1 MSKDNGQLKAAFF
14 LVFLMILAPFA
25 AAANVNTFGNGNS
38 TADIEL
44 RDGTAFINGD
54 SGAIHLPAAET
65 VTSASMD
72 ISTEVFE
79 HSSHSRIDLETM
91 NRVWN
96 PMFNGNTTQFSNIG
110 AFQIEDGS
118 NAIPVQLDTD
128 GFLTDFEE
136 DPSGFEDRRQ
146 FYTEPVGWDHS
157 QLDALSRPPNSN
169 IPDCAGGEYCWGT
182 GLFDDDYTAL
192 NGNRVYVL
200 TTPPIYIDPAMKTQ
214 IAYFDSWHDLDG
226 ESGTGPNPPIKYRD
240 CAYVEIRESS
250 SANALNFY
258 EPTEFEPIDLF
269 TNLTTGIGYGAGYYQ
284 VSSNTNTAGQIDAR
298 CNGKSAGDFA
308 LGGTSTSAQ
317 APNGWANVA
326 LDLGPY
332 VGKHIQLQF
341 VMEDNNVGNADGGK
355 AGWYIDNFRVGDLL
369 PQAQSMTF
377 SDLLPSVAGGQNHP
391 NGYGIVTVE
400 SEVSSSATITV
411 DVLDSST
418 KQIVH
423 DTDGN
428 QLKNLEGKIVELWDV
443 NSTQHPKIDL
453 RFNFDSGSERLSSPV
468 FHGFSIGTR
477 VGTGFNQTS
486 AEIPLDIV
494 DGVWQTLGNG
504 ESATYSPILIDT
516 SYNPPLERS
525 FFDKPITQITPYIQ
539 DDCAEVP
546 LLDLY
551 GYGGSSLSSLVNGTT
566 YTLDVPIYGFEA
578 QLSYTNACNVGGMWF
593 DLTFGHHAESLE
605 LDVGGDGVAEWGFN
619 EPAFGAFGMQ
629 NQFLQA
635 KVDNINYGQ
644 DSSIMSIDSNG
655 VAEGGTF
662 MLPKGAEITS
672 ISLVFDEVGIY
683 STSDQS
689 EGFNLSILSGTQEEA
704 LGDVMNS
711 TLIMSE
717 SLFDIDIKTAL
728 NSLMENPIVP
738 INHYDSYGNEW
749 LAFRFRAE
757 SPNATTGAQMTV
769 RDLQILYNYSVT
781 IDSSNGFAKELNKG
795 VALWDGGSTAEVEMR
810 LSSTTGGKAMFS
822 NLQVTTSAGYENTI
836 SLVGNPSGLYPNGAI
851 YEIITTHAVSP
862 LTGAVLDE
870 ATLTFESS
878 TGNAVLSY
886 TDALLFYESSDLGD
900 IITLQ
905 SSSISN
911 INDGKQ
917 ITWRFTVNSNWED
930 CAQVRIYSGLL
941 ASNGV
946 NGLPDAT
953 LLSPSV
959 GNAVENDAVI
969 SSFSLVNN
977 IGIVQNLDSASTGQV
992 ITLNG
997 SIRLQDL
1004 SVAPNPSSYFMI
1016 LEQKTLNTTGENI
1029 TIEWITVANRSGIP
1043 NGDFSWNIDLGQA
1056 AGEDTYRFR
1065 LDGYEGGETLCPE
1078 ASYRPDSSCGIPF
1091 NVSIDT
1097 LDPDLLEVRIFNG
1110 LGDLSNDDNW
1120 RIMVDDTWVVPSTI
1134 QRIRLNASDLPSPP
1148 ETMNLKI
1155 WVEYDHDQNSNGIP
1169 EADEYIT
1176 VPTTSDGEAPFANY
1190 TATFNDIANVG
1201 QDPVGRVS
1209 VWVESFDK
1217 AGNSIDGGAPGF
1229 ENDHFTYVSM
1239 NSKSPVIR
1247 NFFVDDS
1254 QYNRFLKSNQQQ
1266 YEGKWNQTM
1275 YAGNEY
1281 HLIVEANDDNGWRDV
1296 DYFRIDLSDDRTDM
1310 TVYYAPRNDTAW
1322 TNSPYIEILPE
1333 IMGSGGP
1340 QVLSMDGATLINPFE
1355 SDFYLDLP
1363 IRMTW
1368 GLPGATTSL
1377 NTPVLYMKDLDN
1389 SLYRM
1394 LPAPGRHI
1402 QDWYYSDGIQL
1413 DFRADSVADQMI
1425 SPIFTDLM
1433 TPITQDV
1440 RKGFVYPGDVISFE
1454 GQYAYLDGITNG
1466 VYINPEIE
1474 LTLEITRA
1482 AAGMDGAKGYIAYPG
1497 EVFYHSFTGG
1507 TFDINITAPP
1517 VSNDYQYSFR
1527 LCPYDANN
1535 GEGGANGECGTPANP
1550 IAGLPMGA
1558 IDTTTAICSVSDSYG
1573 CSSFNLKVD
1582 ATAPRVVANSWTL
1595 KDGNQQPIANVLPT
1609 STYHCVDIEV
1619 LIEEQEALF
1628 QGDVAVAWSF
1638 FTDPTTNTVW
1648 PTYRST
1654 FGDEPMTQQLTL
1666 NPSGGSY
1673 FATADCVDLW
1683 PITDG
1688 QNDLNKDTQINSVEV
1703 VFWIDGKDSAGTQ
1716 VLLGGGMNDD
1726 GGIGPIFSSDPS
1738 HRSMYE
1744 LIFEEASFSVKNVRL
1759 TPEKPE
1765 VGDEM
1770 ELEIEVLNTGTLAGS
1785 TVLNIRSVVNGG
1797 VPVFEGSVETGEI
1810 AVGASSWVE
1819 VDLQQFNLATTGM
1832 YYLISDNTT
1841 DQLLY
1846 NGSSRGGSFNVQVES
1861 QSSDS
1866 SGFMLILTFLII
1878 VVAVL
1883 ATLVV
1888 VLLRRSSADDYGE
1901 YEDEDDKA
1909 YAELPGQQER
1919 KPLRGPPPAAA
1930 PQASVSPEMARAME
1944 QFPQWTQD
1952 EIQGYFDQGWNVET
1966 LQDWVN
1972 NQ

>member
-25 AAANVNTFGNGNS
+25 TAANVNTFGDGNS
-38 TADIEL
+38 TVDVEL
-44 RDGTAFINGD
+44 RDGTAFVDGD
-54 SGAIHLPAAET
+54 SGSIHLPVSET

-72 ISTEVFE
+72 ISTAVLE
-79 HSSHSRIDLETM
+79 HSSHSRVDIETM
-91 NRVWN
+91 PRVWN
-96 PMFNGNTTQFSNIG
+96 PMYNGNTTQFSNLG
-110 AFQIEDGS
+110 AFQFEDGS
-118 NAIPVQLDTD
+118 NSVPVELQTD

-136 DPSGFEDRRQ
+136 DSSEFEDRRTFLQ
-146 FYTEPVGWDHS
+146 DFNGWDHG
-157 QLDALSRPPNSN
+157 QLDALSKPPNSN
-169 IPDCAGGEYCWGT
+169 IPDCSSGEYCWGT
-182 GLFDDDYTAL
+182 GLYDGDYTDET
-192 NGNRVYVL
+192 GGSHTYVL
-200 TTPPIYIDPAMKTQ
+200 TTPSIYVSPAMKSQ

-240 CAYVEIRESS
+240 CAYIEIRQSS
-250 SANALNFY
+250 SNNLGFY

-269 TNLTTGIGYGAGYYQ
+269 TNLSTGVGYGAGYYQ
-284 VSSNTNTAGQIDAR
+284 VSSNTNSAGQIDAR
-298 CNGKSAGDFA
+298 CNGKSAGDYA
-308 LGGTSTSAQ
+308 LGGTSVSAQ
-317 APNGWANVA
+317 APNGWANLA
-326 LDLGPY
+326 IDLGPY
-332 VGKHIQLQF
+332 VGKFIQLQF
-341 VMEDNNVGNADGGK
+341 VMEDNNIGNSDGGK

-369 PQAQSMTF
+369 PQSESLTF
-377 SDLLPSVAGGQNHP
+377 SQLLPSVAGGLNQP

-411 DVLDSST
+411 DVLDTST
-418 KQIVH
+418 KQIVI
-423 DTDGN
+423 DRDGN
-428 QLKNLEGKIVELWDV
+428 ALTNLEGKILELWGI
-443 NSTQHPKIDL
+443 NSTQYPLIDL
-453 RFNFDSGSERLSSPV
+453 RFNFDSGSERLSSPI

-477 VGTGFNQTS
+477 VGTGFNQS
-486 AEIPLDIV
+486 DLGQLLNIV
-494 DGVWQTLGNG
+494 DGVWESPGNG
-504 ESATYSPILIDT
+504 EPAIYTPMLTDS
-516 SYNPPLERS
+516 SYTPPLVRS
-525 FFDKPITQITPYIQ
+525 SFDKPITQITPYIR
-539 DDCAEVP
+539 DDCAETP
-546 LLDLY
+546 LLEIY
-551 GYGGSSLSSLVNGTT
+551 GYGGSSLSSLENGTT
-566 YTLDVPIYGFEA
+566 YNFEVPVYGFEA
-578 QLSYTNACNVGGMWF
+578 MLSYQGACNVGGMWF
-593 DLTFGHHAESLE
+593 DLTFGHHAETLE
-605 LDVGGDGVAEWGFN
+605 LDVAGDGVVEWGFN

-644 DSSIMSIDSNG
+644 ESSVMSIDSNG
-655 VAEGGTF
+655 VAEGGLF
-662 MLPKGAEITS
+662 MLPKGSEITS
-672 ISLVFDEVGIY
+672 INFVLDEVGIF
-683 STSDQS
+683 STVDAM
-689 EGFNLSILSGTQEEA
+689 EGFNLSILSGTQQEP
-704 LGDVMNS
+704 LGNVSNS
-711 TLIMSE
+711 TLVLSE
-717 SLFDIDIKTAL
+717 NLFDIDVKTAL
-728 NSLMENPIVP
+728 NSLMSNPLVP

-769 RDLQILYNYSVT
+769 RDLNILYNYTVT
-781 IDSSNGFAKELNKG
+781 IGASNGFAEELNKG
-795 VALWDGGSTAEVEMR
+795 VALWDGGSTAEVEMK

-822 NLQVTTSAGYENTI
+822 NLQVATSAGYDNTI
-836 SLVGNPSGLYPNGAI
+836 TMVGNPTGLYPNGAI
-851 YEIITTHAVSP
+851 YEIITTHSVSQ
-862 LTGAVLDE
+862 LTGANLAE
-870 ATLTFESS
+870 ATLSFESA

-886 TDALLFYESSDLGD
+886 SDALLFYESSDPDD
-900 IITLQ
+900 IITLET
-905 SSSISN
+905 SSHTN
-911 INDGKQ
+911 INDGKE

-930 CAQVRIYSGLL
+930 CDQVRIYSGSL

-959 GNAVENDAVI
+959 GGAVENDVVI
-969 SSFSLVNN
+969 SSFELLNN
-977 IGIVQNLDSASTGQV
+977 IGIVQDLDEGSTGQV

-997 SIRLQDL
+997 SIRLQDI
-1004 SVAPNPSSYFMI
+1004 SVAPNPSSYYMI
-1016 LEQKTLNTTGENI
+1016 LEQKTLNTTGENV

-1043 NGDFSWNIDLGQA
+1043 SGDFTWNIDLGQA

-1065 LDGYEGGETLCPE
+1065 LDGYEGGDTLCP
-1078 ASYRPDSSCGIPF
+1078 AVSYRPDSSCGIPF

-1097 LDPDLLEVRIFNG
+1097 LDPDLLEVRILNG
-1110 LGDLSNDDNW
+1110 QVDPTQDVNW
-1120 RIMVDDTWVVPSTI
+1120 RVMVDDTWVIPSST
-1134 QRIRLNASDLPSPP
+1134 QRIRLNASDLPNPP
-1148 ETMNLKI
+1148 ETLNLKI
-1155 WVEYDHDQNSNGIP
+1155 WVEYDHDLNSNGLP

-1176 VPTTSDGEAPFANY
+1176 VQTTSDGSAPFANY

-1217 AGNSIDGGAPGF
+1217 AGNSIDGGGPGF

-1254 QYNRFLKSNQQQ
+1254 QYNRFLKTNQQQ

-1281 HLIVEANDDNGWRDV
+1281 HLIVEANDDNGWRDI
-1296 DYFRIDLSDDRTDM
+1296 DYFRMDLSDDRNDLS
-1310 TVYYAPRNDTAW
+1310 VYYAPRNETAW
-1322 TNSPYIEILPE
+1322 TDSPYIEILPE

-1340 QVLSMDGATLINPFE
+1340 QLLTMDGSALINPFE

-1394 LPAPGRHI
+1394 LQAPGRHI

-1413 DFRADSVADQMI
+1413 DFRADSVADKMI
-1425 SPIFTDLM
+1425 SPIFNDLD

-1440 RKGFVYPGDVISFE
+1440 RKGYVYPGDTISFE
-1454 GQYAYLDGITNG
+1454 GQYAYLDGINNG
-1466 VYINPEIE
+1466 VYINPEVE

-1482 AAGMDGAKGYIAYPG
+1482 PADMDGVKGYIAYPG

-1507 TFDINITAPP
+1507 TFNVNITAPP
-1517 VSNDYQYSFR
+1517 VSNNYEYSFR
-1527 LCPYDANN
+1527 LCPYDANS
-1535 GEGGANGECGTPANP
+1535 GTGDTSNGECGNDIT
-1550 IAGLPMGA
+1550 GLPMGA
-1558 IDTTTAICSVSDSYG
+1558 IDTSTAICSASSSYG
-1573 CSSFNLKVD
+1573 CSSFYLKVD

-1595 KDGNQQPIANVLPT
+1595 KDGNQQPLANVLPT

-1619 LIEEQEALF
+1619 IIEEQEALF
-1628 QGDVAVAWSF
+1628 QGDVAVAWSYYK
-1638 FTDPTTNTVW
+1638 DPTKDILW
-1648 PTYRST
+1648 DTYRTT

-1673 FATADCVDLW
+1673 FATAQCVDLW
-1683 PITDG
+1683 PITEG
-1688 QNDLNKDTQINSVEV
+1688 QNDLTVDTQIDSVEV
-1703 VFWIDGKDSAGTQ
+1703 VFWIDGKDSAGKQ
-1716 VLLGGGMNDD
+1716 VLLGGGPTGD

-1744 LIFEEASFSVKNVRL
+1744 LIFEEASFSVQNVRF
-1759 TPEKPE
+1759 TPKNPE

-1770 ELEIEVLNTGTLAGS
+1770 GLEIEVRNIGTLSGS

-1810 AVGASSWVE
+1810 AVGDSSWVE
-1819 VDLQQFNLATTGM
+1819 VDLQQFNLATSGM
-1832 YYLISDNTT
+1832 YYLITDNST
-1841 DQLLY
+1841 DEQLY
-1846 NGSSRGGSFNVQVES
+1846 NGSSRGDSFNVQVES

-1866 SGFMLILTFLII
+1866 SGFMLILAFLVII
-1878 VVAVL
+1878 VAVL

-1888 VLLRRSSADDYGE
+1888 VLLRRSSSDEYAE
-1901 YEDEDDKA
+1901 YEEEEQKA
-1909 YAELPGQQER
+1909 YVELPGQQEK

-1930 PQASVSPEMARAME
+1930 PAADVSPEMAHAME
-1944 QFPQWTQD
+1944 QFPQWTQE

-1972 NQ
+1972 GQ